1 MKPGDHERIR
11 SVSEIVREA
20 AAITDPDGA
29 DDAITALV
37 EIYEDDDR
45 PVTAVEDLLGDLM
58 ATAEGVDLEGDEG
71 GVEVAAAASAWLAT
85 NPGQASG
92 RAHEHSHVVREA
104 VRLAYKGDPPPQ
116 VKAWLADRGVKP

>member
-1 MKPGDHERIR
+1 MKPGDHQRI
-11 SVSEIVREA
+11 STVSEAVREGA
-20 AAITDPDGA
+20 ASVDPDGA
-29 DDAITALV
+29 DGAIAALV

-58 ATAEGVDLEGDEG
+58 ATAEGIDLEGDEG
-71 GVEVAAAASAWLAT
+71 GVEVAAAAAVWLAT
-85 NPGQASG
+85 NSDQASG

-116 VKAWLADRGVKP
+116 VRSWLADRGVKP